1 MILLCI
7 YYDLLM
13 NSPIIR
19 VLVCFLSATHE
30 GLTPFYCDFS
40 QVVLFLMAFKE
51 RYAVIHWLPRL
62 NFVGD

>member
-1 MILLCI
+1 
-7 YYDLLM
+7 M